1 MWSYAIELIGN
12 DTIIRQLNAEEH
24 VTNIEYSIT
33 RRKSAGRHRPKLW
46 QGYLLS
52 YLLISIKLMM

>member
-46 QGYLLS
+46 QPGRDIYFLIYLFPLS
-52 YLLISIKLMM
+52 